1 MYLTIRMLHS
11 MFICSQ
17 SHKSAYVN
25 VIIENTWF
33 AIKFANAGKKYWVP
47 ICMEIRVLLISYK
60 ECTLCTYCNRK
71 SIYYI
76 RYVISR
82 LSCVVYHLQRSINTI
97 WPDRDNILHKREYIN
112 FVIKRLHTGL
122 LTRILLIEREI
133 PRLRYDYSIITRWIA
148 PIFPIYFHIPD
159 FPFSR
164 NSGDIHKNE
173 ESSPG

>member
-97 WPDRDNILHKREYIN
+97 WPDRHNILHKREYIN
-112 FVIKRLHTGL
+112 FVIKRL
-122 LTRILLIEREI
+122 IMFEKN
-133 PRLRYDYSIITRWIA
+133 RYL
-148 PIFPIYFHIPD
+148 
-159 FPFSR
+159 
-164 NSGDIHKNE
+164 
-173 ESSPG
+173 